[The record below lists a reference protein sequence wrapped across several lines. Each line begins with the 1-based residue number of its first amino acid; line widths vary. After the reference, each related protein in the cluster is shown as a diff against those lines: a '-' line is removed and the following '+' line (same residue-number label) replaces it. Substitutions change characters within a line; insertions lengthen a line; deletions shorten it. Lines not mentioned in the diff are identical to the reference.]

1 MYGMIHRAARDMVR
15 SEGSEDHWTRI
26 LQESGLKDEDFVSAL
41 AYPDDTTFR
50 LIGAVAGEFNLP
62 VDEALV
68 RFGRYWIGFADAS
81 AYSPL
86 MRMAGDDLFDFCD
99 NLDRMH
105 ASIKVSLP
113 DVDVPSFRVMSS
125 DASTIRIAYLSSRK
139 GLEPF
144 VIGLFEGLLS
154 HFGQTGQVRCL
165 GPVDQ
170 AIEFAITI
178 DT

>member
-15 SEGSEDHWTRI
+15 SEGTEAQWARI
-26 LQESGLKDEDFVSAL
+26 LQQSGLKDDEFVSAL

-50 LIGAVAGEFNLP
+50 LIGAVAGEFGLP
-62 VDEALV
+62 LDETLV
-68 RFGRYWIGFADAS
+68 RFGRYWIGFAHAS

-86 MRMAGDDLFDFCD
+86 MQMAGDDLFDFCD

-113 DVDVPSFRVMSS
+113 DVDVPSFRVVDS
-125 DASTIRIAYLSSRK
+125 DAASIRIAYLSSRS

-144 VIGLFEGLLS
+144 VIGLFEGLLA
-154 HFGQTGQVRCL
+154 HFGQSGQVRCL

-178 DT
+178 DA